1 MEERF
6 FERVY
11 GIVRQIPRG
20 RVATYGEIA
29 ALAGVPRG
37 ARAVGWALRALSLE
51 RAAEIPWHRVVGA
64 GGSLASHLRARQ
76 ARRLRAEGI
85 SAGRAGV
92 DLARFGFGRGTG
104 GRTSRRCAR
113 APDPPREASAD
124 SSGLAAYKGTTSNC
138 SWWSSGSLLTDT
150 FRPTSAARLVRTAAS
165 SSSRARA
172 TSGLTRSRRG

>member
-11 GIVRQIPRG
+11 SIVRQIPRG

-37 ARAVGWALRALSLE
+37 ARAVGWALRALSVE
-51 RAAEIPWHRVVGA
+51 RAVQIPWHRVVGA
-64 GGSLASHLRARQ
+64 GGRLAVQLRVRQ
-76 ARRLRAEGI
+76 ASRLRAEGV

-92 DLARFGFGRGTG
+92 DLARFGVR
-104 GRTSRRCAR
+104 
-113 APDPPREASAD
+113 
-124 SSGLAAYKGTTSNC
+124 LATYKGTTSNC
-138 SWWSSGSLLTDT
+138 SWWSRGSLLTDT
-150 FRPTSAARLVRTAAS
+150 SRPTSAARLARTAAS